1 MTAGHDGTPEN
12 DDPFAYLYRS
22 EGGDQPEPAAGGP
35 RTPRTSYHQVQR
47 VGERRPANPGPRQ
60 NPPQAGGYGYPQPQ
74 SYDQHGAGAQPYPQ
88 SQPQPQG
95 RPYPQSP
102 PPAPGP
108 REYAQGGGGHR
119 GGHQSGGGPDAR
131 NRKGL
136 LIAAVAVVAAV
147 AIGIAF
153 AMTNGSGDDNDA
165 TTDPKPTPTAQ
176 VTTTAPSTQPSPS
189 ATPAQF
195 ASPKVD
201 AATLALVGG
210 ARQST
215 EWPGANGAGG
225 MYVDQMTGV
234 GASVTWTV
242 TVPEDG
248 AYTFFISYGN
258 AGDDA
263 TLTLGVN
270 GTPRTDPVNLRNYGD
285 YTDWSKAWNNRTY
298 SWVDLK
304 KGANTLSLT
313 CAPGNQC
320 AVNLDQVWLKQG
332 QVNDAD

>member
-22 EGGDQPEPAAGGP
+22 EGGDQPEPAGGGP
-35 RTPRTSYHQVQR
+35 RSPRTSYNQVQR
-47 VGERRPANPGPRQ
+47 VGERRPANPGPQQ
-60 NPPQAGGYGYPQPQ
+60 NPPRTGGYGYPQPQ
-74 SYDQHGAGAQPYPQ
+74 SYDQYGGGTQPYPQ
-88 SQPQPQG
+88 AQQQ
-95 RPYPQSP
+95 
-102 PPAPGP
+102 APGT
-108 REYAQGGGGHR
+108 REYTRQPPGGGGHR

-131 NRKGL
+131 SRKGL

-153 AMTNGSGDDNDA
+153 AMTNGSGDTKEKTA
-165 TTDPKPTPTAQ
+165 DPKPTPTAQ
-176 VTTTAPSTQPSPS
+176 VTTTAPSTEPTPS
-189 ATPAQF
+189 ATATPF
-195 ASPKVD
+195 ASSKMD
-201 AATLALVGG
+201 ASKLALVGG
-210 ARQST
+210 AQQST
-215 EWPGANGAGG
+215 QWPGANAAGG
-225 MYVDQMTGV
+225 MYVDHLSGV
-234 GASVTWTV
+234 GASVEWRV

-270 GTPRTDPVNLRNYGD
+270 GKPRSDAVNLMNYGD
-285 YTDWSKAWNNRTY
+285 YTDWAKAWNNHTY

-304 KGANTLSLT
+304 KGENTLSLT

-320 AVNLDQVWLKQG
+320 GVNLDQVWLKQG
-332 QVNDAD
+332 QVSD